1 MSVYFQNFPT
11 IQYDMYDDA
20 HTMEM
25 VDIFRTV
32 RPKASIK
39 EDLLLY
45 NKYTIQDGERP
56 DHLSQKLYGSP
67 DYYWTFF
74 MVNENLV
81 NLHTD
86 WPLSRKEFDTMVKSK
101 YDGYVLTTDEDISVS
116 FIKGETVQGLISGAT
131 GTLVYK
137 DCNTNTLRI
146 TNISGEFR
154 ADELV
159 RGLTSLDT
167 ITITG
172 QTEFYN
178 ATRHYIDSDGNVGI
192 GATPSIWNSTT
203 KSWELDIVQA
213 EITARNQRNQ
223 LLSMVDRVNPVWYD
237 SLSAEQR
244 QALQT
249 YRQQLLDVPQQ
260 EGFPTT
266 VVWPTQPS
274 WL

>member
-81 NLHTD
+81 NLHSD
-86 WPLSRKEFDTMVKSK
+86 WPLSRKEFEQMITWK
-101 YDGYVLTTDEDISVS
+101 YDGYVLTTDQDVSVVYS
-116 FIKGETVQGLISGAT
+116 KGETVRGLISGAT
-131 GTLVYK
+131 GVLESK
-137 DCNTNTLRI
+137 DCNTNTLRV
-146 TNISGEFR
+146 TNITGQFT
-154 ADELV
+154 ADEIV
-159 RGLTSLDT
+159 RGDTSGDV

-178 ATRHYIDSDGNVGI
+178 ATHHYVDVLGNQVDKYTI
-192 GATPSIWNSTT
+192 GATEVTYYDYEKDLNDA
-203 KSWELDIVQA
+203 KA
-213 EITARNQRNQ
+213 EI
-223 LLSMVDRVNPVWYD
+223 RVIRPAYIIRVAQEFFKQINPNR
-237 SLSAEQR
+237 E
-244 QALQT
+244 
-249 YRQQLLDVPQQ
+249 
-260 EGFPTT
+260 
-266 VVWPTQPS
+266 
-274 WL
+274 